1 MRMFGDTTRIAYDAT
16 ERTSHDHQVAQ
27 IGRYTFD
34 LPPSTVPCPVAAS
47 FGSNCPVVGPNGAAL
62 GQWGR
67 AVSTTSNEPGERHIS
82 SALVRRVP
90 YKVGGGVNPSVP
102 ETDVSRAL
110 GNANEAKNE
119 KYYHPRTELLRDVTN
134 PVVEEFVRGGIST
147 RACYRNA
154 KKKFSASR

>member
-1 MRMFGDTTRIAYDAT
+1 MRLFGDTTRIGFDAR
-16 ERTSHDHQVAQ
+16 ERTSHDQQVAQ
-27 IGRYTFD
+27 IGRYAFD
-34 LPPSTVPCPVAAS
+34 LPPTGPCPVAAS
-47 FGSNCPVVGPNGAAL
+47 SMGSNCPVVGPNEAVL
-62 GQWGR
+62 GQWKR
-67 AVSTTSNEPGERHIS
+67 TESTTSNEPGERRLS
-82 SALVRRVP
+82 SALVRQVP

-110 GNANEAKNE
+110 GNAHEARYE
-119 KYYHPRTELLRDVTN
+119 KYYHPRTELLPSVN